1 MRRENQ
7 RPGTLRAGGPD
18 DSQCAWRDYTRVGAQ
33 RLKTAKG
40 ARMTIKRILHASDF
54 SKASKPAFRLA
65 RELARTF
72 RAELIVFNA
81 ADTVMPALGVGE
93 GYVSP
98 TVVRD
103 VWQAGRQ
110 AARAGVDSLV
120 KTARADRIRVRGAVG
135 EGPAAPAIVSAA
147 RRYRAHMIVVGTQR
161 PLG

>member
-81 ADTVMPALGVGE
+81 ADTVKP
-93 GYVSP
+93 
-98 TVVRD
+98 
-103 VWQAGRQ
+103 
-110 AARAGVDSLV
+110 
-120 KTARADRIRVRGAVG
+120 ARADRIRARGAVG

-147 RRYRAHMIVVGTQR
+147 RRYRAHMIVVGTHGR
-161 PLG
+161 SGVRRLLIGSVAERVVRTAPCPVLTVGA

>member
-1 MRRENQ
+1 
-7 RPGTLRAGGPD
+7 
-18 DSQCAWRDYTRVGAQ
+18 
-33 RLKTAKG
+33 
-40 ARMTIKRILHASDF
+40 MTIKRILLASDF

-81 ADTVMPALGVGE
+81 ADTVTPVLGVGE

-98 TVVRD
+98 AIVRD

-110 AARAGVDSLV
+110 AAQAGVDSLV
-120 KTARADRIRVRGAVG
+120 KAARADRVRVRGAVG

-147 RRYRAHMIVVGTQR
+147 RRYRAHMIVVGTHGR
-161 PLG
+161 SGVRRLLIGSVAERVVRTAPCPVLTVGA